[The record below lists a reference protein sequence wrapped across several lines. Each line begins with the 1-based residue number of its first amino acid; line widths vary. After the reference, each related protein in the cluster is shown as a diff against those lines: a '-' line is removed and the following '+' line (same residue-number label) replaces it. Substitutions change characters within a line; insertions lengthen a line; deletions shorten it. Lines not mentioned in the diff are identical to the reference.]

1 MEMIY
6 FLVSSLEE
14 YNDAY
19 GFHNQYFVEGNGFL
33 FAFLIALFVAVGI
46 AAFFY
51 LFICNVFNRLS
62 KFYVWVIALF
72 LTVGATL
79 LLTSKF
85 IVGGE
90 DENTGNYT
98 GFYYSLEEFAGIQRE
113 EYAQN
118 QEAQKKVNQVYD
130 QILQDLAGS
139 GEEEY
144 KVVDMLYLT
153 NTILT
158 IFFFILISILV
169 KGTTKYG
176 IAVPCVWPRKLH
188 F

>member
-1 MEMIY
+1 MIY

-19 GFHNQYFVEGNGFL
+19 GFHNQYFVEEKGFL
-33 FAFLIALFVAVGI
+33 FAFLIALFVAVVI

-79 LLTSKF
+79 LLTSKV

-90 DENTGNYT
+90 DENTGDYT
-98 GFYYSLEEFAGIQRE
+98 GFYYSLEDHAGNKRE
-113 EYAQN
+113 EFAQN
-118 QEAQKKVNQVYD
+118 QEAQKMVNQEYD
-130 QILQDLAGS
+130 QIMQDLAGS

-144 KVVDMLYLT
+144 KVIDMLYLT

-158 IFFFILISILV
+158 IFFFILISMLI

-176 IAVPCVWPRKLH
+176 IAIPCVWPRKLH